1 MRISSPPTGG
11 QDTKLPFSTRPI
23 NRKRFTIVLA
33 TFFFLFGLIL
43 LISFFLF
50 SNWMIDKKENE
61 QFRTESYL
69 QMDGKTRF
77 IDLYLSSLS
86 RSLKSIAY
94 NPYFLSY
101 VVDPKH
107 VNQAE
112 FLFLTIMLEHDDFM
126 QLRFIGADGIEKLR
140 FDRDRISGYPYKKVK
155 LQDKSDRYYFREAAK
170 LPEGEIY
177 SSKIDFN
184 VENGRVVQPFVPV
197 FRVSIPI
204 YFQEKL
210 QGVLTINTF
219 AKTIVSL
226 FTSSPVF
233 DTILF
238 DTKGYVI
245 YARGEYYDKSVKP
258 KRIETILPIAP
269 SQIPSAPD
277 QTYLDEANKVYIKTI
292 TMGTELIN
300 VGFLPKPD
308 TVITFGQEDYK
319 IATLTLLL
327 LFLGAFPLSYL
338 LSRPIEHMF
347 DTVTKQQE
355 ELQELTH
362 TLEERV
368 AEKTEENARKDRMII
383 HQARLA
389 ELGEMIGNIAHQW
402 RHPLT
407 RLSLI
412 LQNLKALHAKEKLS
426 PQKLTDMLT
435 VANEQIFFM
444 SDTIDNFKDFYK
456 PSGERVDFPARQAY
470 DKVIDIIGYDLRH
483 KNIAIECIAD
493 ETIILHGDPNT
504 FAQVLLNLIGN
515 ARDALM
521 ERKTSD
527 ARITLHAAS
536 NPHEAVITVRDNA
549 GGIDP
554 AILDEVFEPYF
565 STKEE
570 KGTGIGLY
578 MVRTIIQEK
587 FGGTIALENDQEGAV
602 FTLRIPIEDGTT
614 EDS

>member
-1 MRISSPPTGG
+1 MRTSSSATGG
-11 QDTKLPFSTRPI
+11 RDTKLPFSYRPI

-50 SNWMIDKKENE
+50 SNWMIDQKENE

-69 QMDGKTRF
+69 QMDGKSRF
-77 IDLYLSSLS
+77 IDLYLGSLS

-107 VNQAE
+107 LNQAE
-112 FLFLTIMLEHDDFM
+112 FLFLTIMLEHDDYM
-126 QLRFIGADGIEKLR
+126 QLRFIGANGVEKLR
-140 FDRDRISGYPYKKVK
+140 FDRDRVSGYPYKKAE
-155 LQDKSDRYYFREAAK
+155 LQDKSDRYYFKEAAK

-184 VENGRVVQPFVPV
+184 VENGKVVQPFVPV
-197 FRVSIPI
+197 FRVSVPI
-204 YFQEKL
+204 YFKEKF

-219 AKTIVSL
+219 AQTIVSL
-226 FTSSPVF
+226 FTDSPVF
-233 DTILF
+233 ETTLF
-238 DTKGYVI
+238 DTDGFLI
-245 YARGEYYDKSVKP
+245 YSKKKYYDKSVNP
-258 KRIETILPIAP
+258 RRIWEVLPIHP
-269 SQIPSAPD
+269 GDVPKQPN
-277 QTYLDEANKVYIKTI
+277 QTFLCEKNKVYAKTI
-292 TMGTELIN
+292 PMGTEFIN
-300 VGFLPKPD
+300 VAFSPKPN

-319 IATLTLLL
+319 IAMLVLGL
-327 LFLGAFPLSYL
+327 LFVGAFPLSYL

-347 DTVTKQQE
+347 DTVSRQQE
-355 ELQELTH
+355 ELRELTH

-368 AEKTEENARKDRMII
+368 AEKTEENARKDRLII

-412 LQNLKALHAKEKLS
+412 LQNAKALSNKGKLE
-426 PQKLTDMLT
+426 PAKLTEMLT
-435 VANEQIFFM
+435 TANEQIFFM

-456 PSGERVDFPARQAY
+456 PTGEDVTFAARDAY
-470 DKVIDIIGYDLRH
+470 DKVIDIIGYDLKH
-483 KNIAIECIAD
+483 KNIAITCEAS
-493 ETIILHGDPNT
+493 ETLTLHGNPNEL
-504 FAQVLLNLIGN
+504 AQVLLNLVGN
-515 ARDALM
+515 ARDALI
-521 ERKTSD
+521 EREIKEAAIVLH
-527 ARITLHAAS
+527 ARI
-536 NPHEAVITVRDNA
+536 EGDRGIITVRDNA
-549 GGIDP
+549 GGIAPDLLGR
-554 AILDEVFEPYF
+554 IFEPYF
-565 STKEE
+565 STKAE

-587 FGGTIALENDQEGAV
+587 FGGSIDVTNVSGGAL
-602 FTLRIPIEDGTT
+602 FTLRVPILLQEIR
-614 EDS
+614 

>member
-1 MRISSPPTGG
+1 MRISSSPIGG
-11 QDTKLPFSTRPI
+11 QDTKLPFSYRPVS
-23 NRKRFTIVLA
+23 RKRFTLLLA

-50 SNWMIDKKENE
+50 SNWMIDQKEND

-77 IDLYLSSLS
+77 IDLYLGSLS

-107 VNQAE
+107 INQAE
-112 FLFLTIMLEHDDFM
+112 FLFLTIMLEHDDYM
-126 QLRFIGADGIEKLR
+126 QLRFLGADGVEKLR
-140 FDRDRISGYPYKKVK
+140 FDRDQLGGYPYKKEK
-155 LQDKSDRYYFREAAK
+155 LQDKSDRYYFQEAAK

-184 VENGRVVQPFVPV
+184 VENGKVVQPFVPV
-197 FRVSIPI
+197 FRVSVPI
-204 YFQEKL
+204 YFKEKF

-219 AKTIVSL
+219 AQTIVSL
-226 FTSSPVF
+226 FTDSPIF
-233 DTILF
+233 ETTLF
-238 DTKGYVI
+238 DTDGYLIFSKGH
-245 YARGEYYDKSVKP
+245 YYDRSVNPEK
-258 KRIETILPIAP
+258 IGDILPIP
-269 SQIPSAPD
+269 PENIPKKPHQTFLSEPD
-277 QTYLDEANKVYIKTI
+277 KIYAKTI
-292 TMGTELIN
+292 PMGTEYIN
-300 VGFLPKPD
+300 VAFSPKPD
-308 TVITFGQEDYK
+308 TVIAFGQEDYR
-319 IATLTLLL
+319 IAMLVLGL

-347 DTVTKQQE
+347 DTVTRQQE
-355 ELQELTH
+355 QLRELTR

-368 AEKTEENARKDRMII
+368 EEKTQENARKDRLII

-412 LQNLKALHAKEKLS
+412 LQNAKALNAKGRLPPEKL
-426 PQKLTDMLT
+426 TEMLT
-435 VANEQIFFM
+435 TANEQIFFM

-456 PSGERVDFPARQAY
+456 PTGEHIAFPARDAY
-470 DKVIDIIGYDLRH
+470 NKMIDIIGYDLKH
-483 KNIAIECIAD
+483 KNIAIRCDA
-493 ETIILHGDPNT
+493 TQTLTLHGNPNEL
-504 FAQVLLNLIGN
+504 AQVMLNLVGN
-515 ARDALM
+515 ARDALI
-521 ERKTSD
+521 EHD
-527 ARITLHAAS
+527 VDHAAILLS
-536 NPHEAVITVRDNA
+536 AFRNGNRGIITVRDNA
-549 GGIDP
+549 GGIP
-554 AILDEVFEPYF
+554 EENLEKIFEPYF
-565 STKEE
+565 STKAE

-587 FGGTIALENDQEGAV
+587 FGGSIEAVNDSEGAL
-602 FTLRIPIEDGTT
+602 FTITVPV
-614 EDS
+614 